1 MAKITKRAG
10 LLAALAATTAL
21 HTQPVYAKNKP
32 AKSKPAA
39 EQTQEP
45 DLSFYQ
51 SAGGLNRLKRLADLA
66 YNRAYVYQGKEV
78 PYPGEL
84 DTNESIAWS
93 HLIIA
98 AKLATP
104 LTNPNQ
110 TPQELTNNIK
120 TTLEKLHAYGQ
131 GVQIMNPTLEAFR
144 LAIVKRAA
152 HQAANGRQQ
161 HIGAAQ
167 NAIQR
172 IEYDVLQRAS
182 EKQVPILQKMLRE
195 QETIRE

>member
-1 MAKITKRAG
+1 MAKVTKRAG

-21 HTQPVYAKNKP
+21 HTTPTYAKKP
-32 AKSKPAA
+32 ARSKPAA
-39 EQTQEP
+39 EQSQEP

-51 SAGGLNRLKRLADLA
+51 TTGGLNRLKRLTDLA
-66 YNRAYVYQGKEV
+66 YNRAYVYSGKEV

-84 DTNESIAWS
+84 DTNEATAWA

-120 TTLEKLHAYGQ
+120 TTLEKLHSYGQ

-152 HQAANGRQQ
+152 HQAANGRQP
-161 HIGAAQ
+161 HINAAQ
-167 NAIQR
+167 EAIQR
-172 IEYDVLQRAS
+172 TEYDILQRAS
-182 EKQVPILQKMLRE
+182 EKQAPILQKMLKE
-195 QETIRE
+195 QEAIRE

>member
-1 MAKITKRAG
+1 MAKVTKRAG
-10 LLAALAATTAL
+10 LLAALAAATAL
-21 HTQPVYAKNKP
+21 HATPTYAKNKY
-32 AKSKPAA
+32 AKPKPTP

-51 SAGGLNRLKRLADLA
+51 TTGGLNRLKRLTDLA
-66 YNRAYVYQGKEV
+66 YNHAYVYQGKEV
-78 PYPGEL
+78 PWPGEL
-84 DTNESIAWS
+84 DENESIAWS

-104 LTNPNQ
+104 LSNPNQ

-120 TTLEKLHAYGQ
+120 TTLEKLHTYGK

-144 LAIVKRAA
+144 LALVKRAA
-152 HQAANGRQQ
+152 HQAANGRKE
-161 HIGAAQ
+161 HVTAAQ
-167 NAIQR
+167 GAMR
-172 IEYDVLQRAS
+172 RYEYDILQRAT
-182 EKQVPILQKMLRE
+182 EKQAPSLQKMLQE